1 MPAGADWVMYG
12 PESDRAMGLR
22 NVLAFGIGR
31 ALGGMG
37 WQPRTRYAEVFLVQ
51 ASRHQFYCVCL
62 PSFLQV
68 AG

>member
-1 MPAGADWVMYG
+1 MPRGSEWVLYG

-22 NVLAFGIGR
+22 NVLAFDLGR

-51 ASRHQFYCVCL
+51 AS
-62 PSFLQV
+62 
-68 AG
+68 G